1 MTFLNLFRFVLR
13 CLSVSPASMYVHHRH
28 LQISEEGARS
38 LGVWVTDGWE
48 PPCACW
54 EIKPGLLRKQQVL
67 LAHWA
72 ISPAPTFSEYFL
84 YVGLIHGC
92 RIIKGQLAGLC
103 LITILFF
110 PTLLCQY
117 YAVVFPRT
125 PKHFVSRLTEHLDS
139 SMDIHTPVSHSSSNQ
154 AKPAQSASKIRLA
167 QGDVARRNFL
177 IDQSIIFLKI
187 VLILLLCFFQMNW
200 KLSKYFSLAAFY
212 SNVMESLNAIMSLLP
227 WVP

>member
-1 MTFLNLFRFVLR
+1 MSECFSCIYVCAPQAPADFRRRCQIPWSLSDRWLRATMCVLGNKTRSPEKATSTLSPLSHLSSSNLFWIFSICWFDPWVQDHKGPTGRL
-13 CLSVSPASMYVHHRH
+13 VSYYN
-28 LQISEEGARS
+28 
-38 LGVWVTDGWE
+38 T
-48 PPCACW
+48 
-54 EIKPGLLRKQQVL
+54 
-67 LAHWA
+67 
-72 ISPAPTFSEYFL
+72 
-84 YVGLIHGC
+84 
-92 RIIKGQLAGLC
+92 
-103 LITILFF
+103 FF

-125 PKHFVSRLTEHLDS
+125 PEHSVSRLTEHLAS

-167 QGDVARRNFL
+167 QGDVAGRNFL